1 MTHAS
6 IRCRGCGA
14 RLVNDEAVLGP
25 GAVAK
30 IFGVSRRT
38 VSDWVRRGKFP
49 TINPGGVARIPARA
63 VEQVLAQ
70 SRVS

>member
-6 IRCRGCGA
+6 VRCRGCGA
-14 RLVNDEAVLGP
+14 RLVNEEAVLGP
-25 GAVAK
+25 GHVAK

-38 VSDWVRRGKFP
+38 VSDWVRRGKLP
-49 TINPGGVARIPARA
+49 TINPGGVARIPASA
-63 VEQVLAQ
+63 VEHLLE